1 MKSQDHHRVMFF
13 VHLTSTI
20 ILGVTYGTILVLHVF
35 GAGIDAGILAP
46 MYALISAMAL
56 FLNHNSVPFSTDD
69 RTWGQLNFATRGVG
83 VAAGGMA
90 GQQWLHQAVGG
101 PDNPVQPDIHSL
113 GCNRVSHLSRVH
125 FCGLPLAPE
134 MPSYN
139 SQPLHL
145 R

>member
-1 MKSQDHHRVMFF
+1 MFF

-46 MYALISAMAL
+46 VYALISAMAL

-90 GQQWLHQAVGG
+90 GQQWLHQAVGDQIIPYNLIFIPWVVIVFLIFAG
-101 PDNPVQPDIHSL
+101 FIFVA
-113 GCNRVSHLSRVH
+113 SR
-125 FCGLPLAPE
+125 
-134 MPSYN
+134 
-139 SQPLHL
+139 
-145 R
+145 